1 MAENKGELH
10 GDLLAPAPDAARCPR
25 PDPRASVRAADR
37 LPPSCSSEP
46 SLKPG
51 QESGVQHL
59 SVCMKEN
66 RGSVG
71 RIRVQA
77 GAGSS

>member
-10 GDLLAPAPDAARCPR
+10 GDLLAPASDAARCLR
-25 PDPRASVRAADR
+25 PGPRAFVRAADC

-51 QESGVQHL
+51 QEFGTQHQ
-59 SVCMKEN
+59 SVYE
-66 RGSVG
+66 RE
-71 RIRVQA
+71 
-77 GAGSS
+77 

>member
-10 GDLLAPAPDAARCPR
+10 RDLLAPAPDAARWPR
-25 PDPRASVRAADR
+25 PGPRASVRAADR

-51 QESGVQHL
+51 QEFGAQHQ
-59 SVCMKEN
+59 SVHE
-66 RGSVG
+66 RE
-71 RIRVQA
+71 
-77 GAGSS
+77 